1 MYDVAVIGGGIVG
14 TAAAA
19 YRAEAGATVVLFE
32 QAVIGAGASG
42 RNSGAIQH
50 PYDHLFAQLHHA
62 SLPLY
67 RDLAA
72 IDPEFKLA
80 PDPDGMLLVTL
91 DAEAARAE
99 AVGLLAATPELR
111 ARFVSADEMHTLEPA
126 LAAGVAG
133 VWLDTGYAV
142 APASATQAFARR
154 AAKAGAET
162 RIGVAAGLGC
172 CSKRRRTRFWSRPAR
187 GRLTSSPAG
196 ARSRPSRVR
205 GEWSQRWPPPLPRAV
220 ILEELSIDASGSE
233 EPFAFSL
240 MTAGTSTSLGST
252 FLPDEPEVTNV
263 VDQLRSRGRWFV
275 PAIGDAPVLGVRVCA
290 RPVPFDGRPLIG
302 PLPGLPNVYVC
313 AGHGPWGIST
323 GPGAARLIADV
334 ILGDSPSRIPAG
346 LSVARLAAA

>member
-1 MYDVAVIGGGIVG
+1 MYDVAVIGGGIIG

-19 YRAEAGATVVLFE
+19 YLAEAGAAVVLFE
-32 QAVIGAGASG
+32 QSAIGAGASG

-62 SLPLY
+62 SLLLY

-72 IDPEFKLA
+72 IDPDFQLG
-80 PDPDGMLLVTL
+80 PQPDGMLLVTP

-99 AVGLLAATPELR
+99 AVDLLAATPELR
-111 ARFVSADEMHTLEPA
+111 ARYVDADEMRALEPA

-142 APASATQAFARR
+142 APSSATQAFARR
-154 AAKAGAET
+154 AAKAGVEI
-162 RIGVAAGLGC
+162 RIGAPAGLDGAQAAARKVLVAAGPWSVDLIPGWRVKPPITR
-172 CSKRRRTRFWSRPAR
+172 SWGVVATVALADPPRR
-187 GRLTSSPAG
+187 
-196 ARSRPSRVR
+196 
-205 GEWSQRWPPPLPRAV
+205 
-220 ILEELSIDASGSE
+220 ILEEMSIDASGSE

-252 FLPDEPEVTNV
+252 FLSDEPDVTQV

-275 PAIGDAPVLGVRVCA
+275 PAIQDAPVLGLRVCA

-323 GPGAARLIADV
+323 GPGAARLVADV
-334 ILGDSPSRIPAG
+334 ILGNSPNRIPAG
-346 LSVARLAAA
+346 LSVSRLGAA